1 MSIADTKLFVQL
13 VNLLTQNKAKLLQE
27 LKLGPKRTINW
38 NKNLFKVT
46 TKAQNQ
52 YLDYLIDPSSQ
63 GVNRLFVLSFKGN
76 ANRKRYTGYFLLK
89 VEIKDN
95 DVMIDGRN
103 FFDQPLKND
112 LRTYKSIQNF
122 TAGQE
127 DDCIT
132 GCLLFYTYFNENYKM
147 ITIDLSKQQ
156 ALDAD
161 AKRIQQTNF
170 TGNQDQVGKKQCF
183 SLLKKKKKI
192 FWIFCKEL

>member
-52 YLDYLIDPSSQ
+52 YLDYLINPSSQ
-63 GVNRLFVLSFKGN
+63 GINRLFVLSFKGN

-112 LRTYKSIQNF
+112 LRTYKSILQ
-122 TAGQE
+122 QVK
-127 DDCIT
+127 
-132 GCLLFYTYFNENYKM
+132 KM
-147 ITIDLSKQQ
+147 I
-156 ALDAD
+156 A
-161 AKRIQQTNF
+161 
-170 TGNQDQVGKKQCF
+170 
-183 SLLKKKKKI
+183 
-192 FWIFCKEL
+192 